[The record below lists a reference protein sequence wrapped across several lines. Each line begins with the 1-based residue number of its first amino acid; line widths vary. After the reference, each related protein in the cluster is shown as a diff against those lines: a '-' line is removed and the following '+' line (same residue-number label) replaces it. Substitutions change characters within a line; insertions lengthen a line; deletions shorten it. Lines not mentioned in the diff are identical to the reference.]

1 MEQILQ
7 SLGVLVM
14 GMCGIFLVMAV
25 ISVAISVLNRF
36 FKS

>member
-7 SLGVLVM
+7 SLGV
-14 GMCGIFLVMAV
+14 LVMAV

>member
-14 GMCGIFLVMAV
+14 GMCGIFLVMDV